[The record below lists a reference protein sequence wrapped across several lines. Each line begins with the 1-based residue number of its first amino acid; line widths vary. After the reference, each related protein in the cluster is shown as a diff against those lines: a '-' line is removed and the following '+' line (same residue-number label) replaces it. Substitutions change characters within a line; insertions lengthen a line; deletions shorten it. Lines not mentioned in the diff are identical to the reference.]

1 MMGERPGHSP
11 LHYEQPSAS
20 KRQRVLVVDD
30 HVPMA
35 VAVARLIQVMGHE
48 ARITHDGTTA
58 LSCLG
63 GYCPDIILLDIG
75 LPGMNGYEVAR
86 RIRATADGSRPRLVA
101 LTGLGDVEDA
111 ARAYGAGFDVYL
123 IKPVGFAALAEVL
136 EHPPNAAPLD
146 AH

>member
-1 MMGERPGHSP
+1 MGDRPGHPP
-11 LHYEQPSAS
+11 LHYEPPHAS

-48 ARITHDGTTA
+48 ARITHDGATA

-75 LPGMNGYEVAR
+75 LPGMNGYEVALLGEGP
-86 RIRATADGSRPRLVA
+86 ATARSVSARRA
-101 LTGLGDVEDA
+101 ERRWEDA
-111 ARAYGAGFDVYL
+111 RAPRQARRSRRA
-123 IKPVGFAALAEVL
+123 
-136 EHPPNAAPLD
+136 
-146 AH
+146 